1 MNKMQLA
8 LLGMGILLLLVTMAS
23 IMEDSDL

>member
-1 MNKMQLA
+1 MQLA